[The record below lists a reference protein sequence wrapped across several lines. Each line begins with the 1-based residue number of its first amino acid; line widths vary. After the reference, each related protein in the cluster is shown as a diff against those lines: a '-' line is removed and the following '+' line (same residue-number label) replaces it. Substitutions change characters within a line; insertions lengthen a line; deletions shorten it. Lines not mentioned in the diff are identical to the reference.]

1 MFCQIIQA
9 LKRLKS
15 SSTDERGRMT
25 EETQRMFDELTE
37 AAMKLMENGEYS
49 MCSFLF
55 KFSSWQF
62 FGHPLTISVW
72 RYVLI
77 IT

>member
-1 MFCQIIQA
+1 MYTEIFSRTMFCQVLQA
-9 LKRLKS
+9 LKRLKNT
-15 SSTDERGRMT
+15 STDKRGRMS

-55 KFSSWQF
+55 YYLVGSF
-62 FGHPLTISVW
+62 LA
-72 RYVLI
+72 